1 MSTAQTAQPTAEQEQ
16 IVQPEQVISKFMGMV
31 TQSEQGVAREPGL
44 VLTKE
49 DIINIK
55 LYVRDGLALPTEAAE
70 VGSYIGYQH
79 AGIAGLEPSDIRA
92 MFERI
97 RTNTLG
103 WDDVEQSVIRQ
114 GIDLEIFAKR
124 IIINGDDLISIINQ
138 MPLVERILKKVG
150 ATKLQD
156 LSQTQTPK
164 IFYDSDDQLI
174 ADDLKTTLDSIKK
187 DIAQQKDRTTAV
199 KTKVTNFRQEISQ
212 QLEPEVKR
220 KRDLIK
226 SNNLDQAIKT
236 LAERVDDLTK
246 EIEDKRKEYN
256 KYVGLAF
263 TGAAGGPVGLAITGG
278 IFGDKAE
285 KARKAKNR
293 LIDEKRD
300 VEKDLQGKQDLKLAI
315 EKLGDK
321 FADIDMR
328 LIDAEQALQHL
339 EFVWQTLESQID
351 ASLTQFGQITDS
363 QNLRQFVTTFKTVID
378 PWRVVQGTSTQLI
391 AILDEAIEAYRQQYA
406 S

>member
-1 MSTAQTAQPTAEQEQ
+1 M
-16 IVQPEQVISKFMGMV
+16 
-31 TQSEQGVAREPGL
+31 
-44 VLTKE
+44 
-49 DIINIK
+49 
-55 LYVRDGLALPTEAAE
+55 
-70 VGSYIGYQH
+70 
-79 AGIAGLEPSDIRA
+79 
-92 MFERI
+92 
-97 RTNTLG
+97 
-103 WDDVEQSVIRQ
+103 
-114 GIDLEIFAKR
+114 
-124 IIINGDDLISIINQ
+124 
-138 MPLVERILKKVG
+138 
-150 ATKLQD
+150 
-156 LSQTQTPK
+156 
-164 IFYDSDDQLI
+164 
-174 ADDLKTTLDSIKK
+174 
-187 DIAQQKDRTTAV
+187 
-199 KTKVTNFRQEISQ
+199 
-212 QLEPEVKR
+212 
-220 KRDLIK
+220 
-226 SNNLDQAIKT
+226 
-236 LAERVDDLTK
+236 
-246 EIEDKRKEYN
+246 
-256 KYVGLAF
+256 GLAF